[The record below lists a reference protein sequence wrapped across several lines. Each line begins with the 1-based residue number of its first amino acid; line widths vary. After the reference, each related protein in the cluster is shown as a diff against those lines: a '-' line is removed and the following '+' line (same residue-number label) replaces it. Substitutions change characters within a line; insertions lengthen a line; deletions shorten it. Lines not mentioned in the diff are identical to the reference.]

1 MNIISSS
8 SLKSSL
14 LHYVSGPFVT
24 VLTIV
29 MIELLARASINIP
42 NPPVIYF
49 VAVVY
54 SAFTGGVTVGLISG
68 SITLLYAAY
77 FFSIPGN
84 LFHYSPENLRRLIV
98 LFITT
103 PVVALMTGILKRQNE
118 RSQKENSEREKLLS
132 IFIEHAPAS
141 LAMFDRQMRYINASR
156 CWTRDYGLNDR
167 DLRGFSHYEIFPE
180 IPDRWKAIHRRA
192 LAGEV
197 VVNDQDR
204 FERADG
210 SVQWLKWEVR
220 PWYDASGDV
229 GGIVIFSEDITKRKL
244 AEETLHQLNEQLE
257 QRVIQ
262 KTRFYSLVGSI
273 NQAIVRHRDRRKLLS
288 EVCKIIVETGNFR
301 LAWVGILDTA
311 SGEVKS
317 EESCGETSYLDGI
330 RIIAADV
337 PEGRGP
343 TGRSIAE
350 NRHIINS
357 DFEEDPNMLPWR
369 ERARAHGIRSSSA
382 FPLHSDGQVIGA
394 LTLYSEEPSF
404 FTDEEISLLLS
415 ITDNIS
421 FALDAIAAERKRLEA
436 EEALRRL
443 NEELEQRVAMRTS
456 DLKEA
461 NKELEAFSYSV
472 SHDLRAPLRHM
483 SGFVELLQKRS
494 ASQTDDQLVSCTN
507 AIGKASKKMG
517 RLIDDLL
524 EFSRIG
530 RSELKRRKVSL
541 NTLVQDV
548 VREVTVDAK
557 GRDIDWKISE
567 LPDVYGDS
575 SLLRLTIVNLIS
587 NAVKYTGKRDH
598 AEISIGCR
606 EEMEDFVIFIRDNGV
621 GFDMKYVDRLFGVF
635 QRLHA
640 QGEFEGTGIGL
651 ANVKRIISR
660 HGGRTWADGAV
671 GQGAT
676 FYFALPKIK
685 KK

>member
-1 MNIISSS
+1 M
-8 SLKSSL
+8 
-14 LHYVSGPFVT
+14 
-24 VLTIV
+24 
-29 MIELLARASINIP
+29 
-42 NPPVIYF
+42 
-49 VAVVY
+49 
-54 SAFTGGVTVGLISG
+54 
-68 SITLLYAAY
+68 
-77 FFSIPGN
+77 
-84 LFHYSPENLRRLIV
+84 
-98 LFITT
+98 
-103 PVVALMTGILKRQNE
+103 
-118 RSQKENSEREKLLS
+118 
-132 IFIEHAPAS
+132 
-141 LAMFDRQMRYINASR
+141 
-156 CWTRDYGLNDR
+156 
-167 DLRGFSHYEIFPE
+167 
-180 IPDRWKAIHRRA
+180 
-192 LAGEV
+192 
-197 VVNDQDR
+197 
-204 FERADG
+204 
-210 SVQWLKWEVR
+210 
-220 PWYDASGDV
+220 
-229 GGIVIFSEDITKRKL
+229 
-244 AEETLHQLNEQLE
+244 
-257 QRVIQ
+257 
-262 KTRFYSLVGSI
+262 
-273 NQAIVRHRDRRKLLS
+273 
-288 EVCKIIVETGNFR
+288 
-301 LAWVGILDTA
+301 
-311 SGEVKS
+311 
-317 EESCGETSYLDGI
+317 
-330 RIIAADV
+330 

-415 ITDNIS
+415 IIDNIS

-548 VREVTVDAK
+548 IREVTVDAK